1 MYECMPLYGV
11 QDPTTMTLYDAQ
23 DQGYQGSG
31 PWFRT
36 LLQGLRLFQVGEDVA
51 DVGRVSTRADSSLA
65 PADGF

>member
-36 LLQGLRLFQVGEDVA
+36 LLHPPQLEKA
-51 DVGRVSTRADSSLA
+51 
-65 PADGF
+65 